1 MGDLKLFKINA
12 DKVSQLDGEAFGVEK
27 SLQKLL
33 ENHLSAF
40 LGVRFLASEYAT
52 GKTHGGR
59 IDTMGIDENN
69 CPVIIEYKRAINENV
84 VNQGLYYL
92 DWLLDHQG
100 EFELLTLKKINHET
114 SDNIE
119 WPGARLI
126 CIASDF
132 TKFDEH
138 SIKQINR
145 NIELIRYQK
154 FGDDLLLLDLVS
166 RSAGSTVEEKP
177 GNGTDKPGRDKTVS
191 ERLEKSPDDLKD
203 LYEALKAFLMAMGDD
218 VQANT
223 VKNYFAFK
231 RLRNFACV
239 SIHPQNHD
247 LVIWLNLDP
256 STVDMIDGFTRDVSK
271 IGHHGTGN
279 VEVTISNQADFEKA
293 QALLQKSYDLN

>member
-1 MGDLKLFKINA
+1 MGDIKLFKISN
-12 DKVSQLDGEAFGVEK
+12 DKVTQLNGEAVSVEK
-27 SLQKLL
+27 SLQKML
-33 ENHLSAF
+33 EKHLSTF
-40 LGVRFLASEYAT
+40 LGVHFLASEYST

-92 DWLLDHQG
+92 DWLLDHKG
-100 EFELLTLKKINHET
+100 EFELLTLRRINHEI

-119 WPGARLI
+119 WSGARLI

-154 FGDDLLLLDLVS
+154 FGEDLLLFDLVS
-166 RSAGSTVEEKP
+166 RSAGSLEEEKP
-177 GNGTDKPGRDKTVS
+177 GNGGDKPSRDKTVS
-191 ERLEKSPDDLKD
+191 ERLEKSPTDLKD
-203 LYEALKAFLMAMGDD
+203 LFESLKAFLMALGDD
-218 VQANT
+218 VQTNT
-223 VKNYFAFK
+223 LKNYFAFK

-247 LVIWLNLDP
+247 LVIWINLDP
-256 STVDMIDGFTRDVSK
+256 ETVDMIDGFTRDVSK

-279 VEVTISNQADFEKA
+279 VEVTISNLHDFERA
-293 QALLQKSYDLN
+293 QPILQKSYELN